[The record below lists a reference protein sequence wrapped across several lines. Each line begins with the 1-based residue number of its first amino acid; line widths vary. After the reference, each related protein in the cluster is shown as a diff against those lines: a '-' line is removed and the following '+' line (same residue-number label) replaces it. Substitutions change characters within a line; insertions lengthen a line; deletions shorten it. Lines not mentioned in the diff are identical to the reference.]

1 MAPGKAADSD
11 GAREGGRL
19 GWRPGRQPTRMAPA
33 DSDGTRKGR
42 LTWMAPGEAADSDGA
57 REGGQLRWRPG
68 RRPTRAWR
76 QGRRPTRMAPR
87 IPGRRP
93 TQMAR
98 PTRMA
103 PGKAADSDGAR
114 EGGRLGWRPGIWP
127 TRMVDSDV
135 GPVPRGTSGRARAQ
149 LVTLQLRPAQSG
161 IGCTE
166 ERRARRHYLHLYK
179 TISAQSLLRRHLPC
193 RKPGEGGLR
202 PAEGTRTGMEGGGS
216 GTCKGCLGGGPATSG
231 VPGSSVSRGRISRQ
245 ALKRQ

>member
-1 MAPGKAADSD
+1 MAPGEAADSD

-19 GWRPGRQPTRMAPA
+19 GWRPGR
-33 DSDGTRKGR
+33 
-42 LTWMAPGEAADSDGA
+42 
-57 REGGQLRWRPG
+57 
-68 RRPTRAWR
+68 RPTRAWR
-76 QGRRPTRMAPR
+76 
-87 IPGRRP
+87 PGR
-93 TQMAR
+93 R

-103 PGKAADSDGAR
+103 PGKAADSDGAADSNGAR
-114 EGGRLGWRPGIWP
+114 EGGRLGWRPGMWP
-127 TRMVDSDV
+127 TWMADSDV

-193 RKPGEGGLR
+193 RKPGGGGRVR

-216 GTCKGCLGGGPATSG
+216 GTCKGCLGGGPTTSG

-245 ALKRQ
+245 ALKRQLARATHPR